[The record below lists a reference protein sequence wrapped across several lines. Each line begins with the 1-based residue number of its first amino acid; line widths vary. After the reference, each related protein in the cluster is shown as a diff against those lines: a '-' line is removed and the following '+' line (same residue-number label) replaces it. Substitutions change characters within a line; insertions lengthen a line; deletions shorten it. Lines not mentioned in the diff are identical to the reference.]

1 LKLARIILCTAFG
14 LLTGCNAGAIVLGYV
29 ANHELGSQTIA
40 GAVTNPTA
48 TTKVGYIA
56 WIELMQD
63 GTVQGRLNF
72 DLVKDTTVTFD
83 KITTPADGKFTLD
96 VTPKAGVA
104 EGTYVVFAWDD
115 VNGNNIYEGTANE
128 KRAPEVYRVR
138 GQATTRNL
146 WTTEKFVFTNTKL
159 AIEYADLNAI
169 NFGF

>member
-1 LKLARIILCTAFG
+1 LNFARFLIAAALPLLA
-14 LLTGCNAGAIVLGYV
+14 GCNAGAVALGFV
-29 ANHELGSQTIA
+29 ASHELGTQQIGGSL
-40 GAVTNPTA
+40 TNPTA
-48 TTKVGYIA
+48 NTKVGYIA

-83 KITTPADGKFTLD
+83 KITTPANGRYTLD

-115 VNGNNIYEGTANE
+115 VNNNNIYEGTANE

-138 GQATTRNL
+138 GQATTRSL

-159 AIEYADLNAI
+159 EIAYADLTAL

>member
-1 LKLARIILCTAFG
+1 MNLVRFLIAAALPLLA
-14 LLTGCNAGAIVLGYV
+14 GCNAGAIALGYV
-29 ANHELGSQTIA
+29 ATHELGTQSIG
-40 GAVTNPTA
+40 GALTNA
-48 TTKVGYIA
+48 SGTTKVGYIA

-83 KITTPADGKFTLD
+83 KITTPAGGKFTLD
-96 VTPKAGVA
+96 ITPKAGVA

-115 VNGNNIYEGTANE
+115 VNNNNIYEGTANE

-159 AIEYADLNAI
+159 AIEYADLTAI